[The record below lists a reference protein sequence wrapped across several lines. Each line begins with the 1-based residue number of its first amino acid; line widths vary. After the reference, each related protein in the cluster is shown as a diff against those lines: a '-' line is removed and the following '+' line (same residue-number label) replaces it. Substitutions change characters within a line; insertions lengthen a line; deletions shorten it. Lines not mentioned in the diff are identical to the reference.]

1 MIAVSATG
9 LGLEYGMDTVLDG
22 VSFTVREGEKIGV
35 VGPNG
40 AGKTSLIRILMGEIE
55 ATSGS
60 YSLGKGLRVG
70 HLRQEKIPAP
80 GKETLSGG
88 ERARAELEALFLEKP
103 DIILLDEPT
112 NHLDLT
118 MLAWLERRVKAY
130 PGTVILISHDRYFLD
145 RTISRI
151 FEIEGGRLKAYK
163 GSYTEYR
170 EKKRALAE
178 AEERAY
184 EQSVAEIKRQEDL
197 IRRFKERG
205 TEKLAK
211 RAASREKRLAHTPRP
226 QVPAFLSTEK
236 QRIHV
241 SFGGVKR
248 SGDDVFLAEDL
259 SKSYGDAHLFSGVD
273 FALAR
278 GEKVCMIGRN
288 GVGKTT
294 LLKILTGA
302 LPPDTGFV
310 ERGVGVKIGVYDQH
324 QENIPPGSTPLA
336 QIHGFLPHLSETEIR
351 KMLGRFLFR
360 GDKVFQ
366 DTGTLSG
373 GEKAR
378 LSLLK
383 LIVSGANTLLLDEP
397 TNHLDIAS
405 MEAVEDAL
413 TEFDGTLLV
422 ISHDRYLLERLPSRI
437 LELRTD
443 RLANYLG
450 NFSFYQEKRASETEE
465 EKAFARAAGTSGIGG
480 SGTYDDESPQS
491 DAARERQLRKQEETK
506 KRRQAKQLADTEA
519 RIETLENEIAE
530 REREQAS
537 EKASAD
543 YERLAILHEEILKR
557 QEELERS
564 LEIWEKLLAD

>member
-1 MIAVSATG
+1 MIAVSASG
-9 LGLEYGMDTVLDG
+9 LGLEYGISTVIDD
-22 VSFTVREGEKIGV
+22 VSFTVNEGEKIGI

-40 AGKTSLIRILMGEIE
+40 AGKSSLIRILMGEIE
-55 ATSGS
+55 ATSGG
-60 YSLGKGLRVG
+60 YSIGKALRVG
-70 HLRQEKIPAP
+70 HLRQEKIAAP

-88 ERARAELEALFLEKP
+88 ERARGELEALFLDKP

-130 PGTVILISHDRYFLD
+130 PGTLLIISHDRYFLD
-145 RTISRI
+145 RTVSRI
-151 FEIEGGRLKAYK
+151 FEIEGGRLKAFK
-163 GSYTEYR
+163 GNYTAYR

-184 EQSVAEIKRQEDL
+184 EQSMAEIRRQEDL
-197 IRRFKERG
+197 IRHFKERG

-211 RAASREKRLAHTPRP
+211 RAASREKRLAHIERP
-226 QVPAFLSTEK
+226 SAPTGLRAEK
-236 QRIHV
+236 QRIQV
-241 SFGGVKR
+241 NFGGARR
-248 SGDDVFLAEDL
+248 SGDDVFVAEGL
-259 SKSYGDAHLFSGVD
+259 SKAYGETLLFTGVD
-273 FALAR
+273 LRIER

-302 LPPDTGFV
+302 LPADTGWV

-324 QENIPPGSTPLA
+324 QQNIPPDSTPLA
-336 QIHGFLPHLSETEIR
+336 QIHNILPQLPETEIR

-437 LELRTD
+437 LELRAD
-443 RLANYLG
+443 GFANYLG
-450 NFSFYQEKRASETEE
+450 NFDFYQEKRAAEIEA
-465 EKAFARAAGTSGIGG
+465 EKAFAWAAGRSGA
-480 SGTYDDESPQS
+480 YDDYESSSQS
-491 DAARERQLRKQEETK
+491 EAARERQLKKQEETE
-506 KRRQAKQLADTEA
+506 KRRHAKQLADTEA
-519 RIETLENEIAE
+519 RIETLETEIAA
-530 REREQAS
+530 RETEQAS
-537 EKASAD
+537 EAAATD
-543 YERLAILHEEILKR
+543 YERLAVLHEEIAER
-557 QEELERS
+557 QTELECL
-564 LEIWEKLLAD
+564 LEAWEALLDRD